1 MVGIKSQMS
10 QSNDVSEQKAAHEP
24 MTEIYAAIIEF
35 FTSNVNIVLALVMLA
50 AFALVI
56 GAFALWRRTGSL
68 EKPVLMVV
76 LALVALANVL
86 IWTVPTT
93 SGESPMDQADAARE
107 EAGAQ

>member
-1 MVGIKSQMS
+1 
-10 QSNDVSEQKAAHEP
+10 
-24 MTEIYAAIIEF
+24 MTELYGAITEF

-56 GAFALWRRTGSL
+56 GAIALWRKTGSL
-68 EKPVLMVV
+68 EKPALMVV

-93 SGESPMDQADAARE
+93 SGESPIDQAESARD
-107 EAGAQ
+107 EAGPR